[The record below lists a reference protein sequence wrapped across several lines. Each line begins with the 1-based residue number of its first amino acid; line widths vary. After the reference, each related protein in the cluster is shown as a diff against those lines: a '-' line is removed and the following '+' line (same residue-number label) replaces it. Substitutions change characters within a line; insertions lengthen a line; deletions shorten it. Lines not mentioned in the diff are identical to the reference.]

1 MNPTVSAAL
10 AEQKLALIR
19 EVDTPVEPFG
29 YGVDLSCVLDC
40 TEDLAEVD
48 PRSPIAI
55 AESSL
60 RRLITPRGG
69 CPDDSDYGFDLRGQV
84 NKGVT
89 VLGLRTLSGQSRG
102 EINKDDRVSDCTVD
116 VTYDSVQ
123 GPQLRVTV
131 TIQPVDVD
139 LGEFT
144 FTGSINDTRAALE
157 SISNA

>member
-1 MNPTVSAAL
+1 VNPTVLAAL
-10 AEQKLALIR
+10 NEQKIGLLR
-19 EVDTPVEPFG
+19 LVDTPVEPFG
-29 YGVDLSCVLDC
+29 YGVDLSCVLDV

-48 PRSPIAI
+48 SFSPIAI

-69 CPDDSDYGFDLRGQV
+69 CPDDSDYGFDLRGQL

-89 VLGLRTLSGQSRG
+89 VLGLRTLSGQSRA
-102 EINKDDRVSDCTVD
+102 EINKDDRVSDCTAD

-123 GPQLRVTV
+123 GPQLRVKV

-144 FTGSINDTRAALE
+144 FTGSINDTRAVLE
-157 SISNA
+157 AIS